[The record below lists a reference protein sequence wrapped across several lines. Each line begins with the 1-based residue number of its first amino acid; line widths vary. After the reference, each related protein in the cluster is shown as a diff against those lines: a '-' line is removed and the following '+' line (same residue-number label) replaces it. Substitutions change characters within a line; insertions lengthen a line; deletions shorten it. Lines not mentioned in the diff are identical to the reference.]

1 MSTYTVPGL
10 LLTSLNVTRMVSHS
24 LEYQNVTRETR
35 RLGGRGRRSLR
46 TNEFLPYCRA
56 PLRPLQ
62 TLSLSGKGEL
72 VWVTFSAL
80 KQAQAQRD
88 RAQTSALG
96 HSLLRFAPVGRRL
109 AVHVSLL
116 KCLRSPAGKAAVEL
130 GGTQGFRN
138 PSDAQTLLEYL
149 SVSLRGDMPCEH
161 QFGWSSASRWT
172 LDQTP
177 SHVDPSRLGRDDR
190 AGILAELPLPSP
202 LLFMCWPWSPLLES
216 LH

>member
-35 RLGGRGRRSLR
+35 RLGGRGRRRLR

-138 PSDAQTLLEYL
+138 PFDAQTLLEYL
-149 SVSLRGDMPCEH
+149 SVSLRGTCRANTNLAGPQPH
-161 QFGWSSASRWT
+161 AGRWIR
-172 LDQTP
+172 
-177 SHVDPSRLGRDDR
+177 H
-190 AGILAELPLPSP
+190 PLT
-202 LLFMCWPWSPLLES
+202 
-216 LH
+216 